1 MAALPENML
10 KILYFYLVKLPF
22 VYILV
27 AIGFVFEFVATFP
40 FVVLVSIDTYRQ
52 KNR

>member
-1 MAALPENML
+1 MAALPENL
-10 KILYFYLVKLPF
+10 FKKLYFYLVKLPF

-27 AIGFVFEFVATFP
+27 TIGFVFEFVATFP
-40 FVVLVSIDTYRQ
+40 FVVMVSIDTYRR

>member
-1 MAALPENML
+1 MTALPENML
-10 KILYFYLVKLPF
+10 KILYFYLVKLPV

-27 AIGFVFEFVATFP
+27 TIGFVFEFLTTFP
-40 FVVLVSIDTYRQ
+40 FVVMVSIDTYRR

>member
-1 MAALPENML
+1 MTALPQNL
-10 KILYFYLVKLPF
+10 FKILYFYLVKLPF

-27 AIGFVFEFVATFP
+27 TIGFVFEFLITFP